1 MTSRER
7 FQLQLYLNVVF
18 AYVLHIHSEIIHMYE
33 YISIILIA
41 TISNYVLFKLF
52 ASCELLLLAVG
63 GLSQSHPTFVS

>member
-1 MTSRER
+1 
-7 FQLQLYLNVVF
+7 
-18 AYVLHIHSEIIHMYE
+18 MYE